1 MIDLK
6 SLSNFSSDII
16 YGLSA
21 LIIKI
26 VSYAFDQWTHNPA
39 FHFCNLYEVHLVQE
53 WCCRTES
60 SPVSM
65 AVISFFFHCSATSFA
80 RGSSGL
86 GALNNA
92 WIESNTVRIC
102 RAGDHLSEGRGVQ
115 TKLGHIGK
123 TRENLR
129 IVQQWC
135 QHRRPSSHNLPVR
148 DASQRA
154 GSQIWSALRA
164 TFS

>member
-6 SLSNFSSDII
+6 SLSSTHAQVRFSSDII
-16 YGLSA
+16 YGQSA

-26 VSYAFDQWTHNPA
+26 VSDAFN
-39 FHFCNLYEVHLVQE
+39 FCNLYEVQE
-53 WCCRTES
+53 WCWRTES

-154 GSQIWSALRA
+154 GSQIRSALRA